1 MHFKGFTAN
10 LGPYSL
16 AGVGVIDIIYP
27 SSLEGGIGLSG

>member
-16 AGVGVIDIIYP
+16 VGVGVIDIIYLP
-27 SSLEGGIGLSG
+27 SLEGGKGLTG